1 MKYLIIF
8 LPCFI
13 MISCGNE
20 AELSTQELIKN
31 ADVDGLEKK
40 RSGLVS
46 QIEELRNQLGLVTSA
61 LNRLDTTK
69 KRALVSVDTVKPS
82 ELKHRISLQSIVKT
96 DQNMLLQPE
105 FMGSVSSILVEEGQ
119 QVNKGQVLLRI
130 DDGGL
135 KQAISLQKAQTDL
148 AETVFKRQER
158 LWYEEIG
165 SEIEYLEAKTNYDMQ
180 RSQLAQLNDQ
190 LEKAV
195 VRAPFTGHIDDIMV
209 EVGQVVT
216 PGGMPLLRLV
226 STQNMYVEADVPER
240 YLPTVSKDTPVR
252 VDIPVLN
259 ISFDARIS
267 HRATHI
273 NTENRTFRVTV
284 DLDPLLQVNP
294 NLISTLHIFDYVNP
308 QALLVPASIIS
319 ENSSGEEFV
328 FVVDENN
335 QAQKV
340 FIQTGY
346 IENGMV
352 EVTEGLENG
361 VTVINEGA
369 RLVKE
374 NQPVQI
380 IE

>member
-252 VDIPVLN
+252 VDSPVLN

>member
-82 ELKHRISLQSIVKT
+82 ELKHSISLQSIVKT

-105 FMGSVSSILVEEGQ
+105 FMGSVSSILVKEGQ
-119 QVNKGQVLLRI
+119 QVNKGQVLLHI

-209 EVGQVVT
+209 DVGQVVT
-216 PGGMPLLRLV
+216 AGGMPLLRLV

-259 ISFDARIS
+259 ISFDTRIS

-328 FVVDENN
+328 FVVDEDN

>member
-1 MKYLIIF
+1 
-8 LPCFI
+8 

-82 ELKHRISLQSIVKT
+82 ELKHSISLQSIVKT

-105 FMGSVSSILVEEGQ
+105 FMGSVSSILVKEGQ
-119 QVNKGQVLLRI
+119 QVNKGQVLLHI

-209 EVGQVVT
+209 DVGQVVT
-216 PGGMPLLRLV
+216 AGGMPLLRLV

-259 ISFDARIS
+259 ISFDTRIS

-328 FVVDENN
+328 FVVDEDN